1 MRRYVLL
8 RREHLKLYFFIS
20 SCLFISSCAVVAEKE
35 VSKNYNNCTVNTPSY
50 NIKKEDLSDSEACRN
65 AHPACLPVLGIFVP
79 AISTVV
85 SGSIYIVGNT
95 INWLEY
101 QGRCDRET
109 IEIKSQELK
118 DSLVISKT

>member
-1 MRRYVLL
+1 M
-8 RREHLKLYFFIS
+8 KLFWLIS
-20 SCLFISSCAVVAEKE
+20 LSIIISSCAVVAEKE

-50 NIKKEDLSDSEACRN
+50 NIKKEDLSESEACKN

-101 QGRCDRET
+101 QGSCDGET

-118 DSLVISKT
+118 DSLGISKT